1 MNEKLYHTMNR
12 IGAGSIALGMVV
24 LVTGISAG
32 VLMSIQGAKLLKSKS
47 ELTF

>member
-12 IGAGSIALGMVV
+12 IGAGSIALGIVV

-32 VLMSIQGAKLLKSKS
+32 VLMIIQGAKLLKSKS